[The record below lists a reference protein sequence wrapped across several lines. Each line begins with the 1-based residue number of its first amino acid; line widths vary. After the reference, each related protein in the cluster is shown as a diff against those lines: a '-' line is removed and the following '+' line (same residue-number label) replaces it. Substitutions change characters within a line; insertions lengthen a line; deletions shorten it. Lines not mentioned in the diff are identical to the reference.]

1 VNETVIVEIFGV
13 HGRGIDIGKHLEL
26 ATATHVVSVA
36 RGAIRDQPLISLLAD
51 LTGLVGLNHS
61 MFLGHAPNPAIGFN
75 RHVIFS
81 LNLG

>member
-1 VNETVIVEIFGV
+1 
-13 HGRGIDIGKHLEL
+13 
-26 ATATHVVSVA
+26 
-36 RGAIRDQPLISLLAD
+36 LISLLSD
-51 LTGLVGLNHS
+51 LTGLIRLNHS